1 MMESKRDV
9 KGRGNR
15 KGMTDWE
22 KKNKGQGPRDFN
34 RVEGMVK
41 WLLREL
47 WEPEG

>member
-1 MMESKRDV
+1 MMESKGDV

-22 KKNKGQGPRDFN
+22 ENKGQGAGDFN

>member
-1 MMESKRDV
+1 MWKEEETERGWQI
-9 KGRGNR
+9 GR
-15 KGMTDWE
+15 
-22 KKNKGQGPRDFN
+22 KKKKGQGAGDFN